1 MSKLRQVFQIKELRN
16 SILFVLGML
25 FIFRLLAHIPVPGVD
40 TENLRL
46 FFQSNQLL
54 GLINIFSGGGLQ
66 NFSIVALGVAPYITA
81 SIIFQLLVMVIPRL
95 EEIQKEGESGQQR
108 INSWTRWASIPFAL
122 LQSFGFITLLRQQPQ
137 FNIAVDLTALQIG
150 IVMISMTA
158 GTVLLMWIGEMISE
172 RQVGNGISL
181 LIFAGII
188 AGLPSALQQ
197 TVVGFDQ
204 SQVFNILM
212 LVALTIVTI
221 VGIVFISE
229 GQRNIPVSYARMS
242 RVTGAA
248 VDSHLPLRV
257 NMTGV
262 IPIIFAVSVILF
274 PPTLAQFLLSAQSPT
289 VIAASQYVINLFQN
303 QLFYGILYF
312 ALVVAFT
319 FFYATVVF
327 KPEQIAENLQK
338 QGAFIPGI
346 RPGKPTEAH
355 LSYIVNRVLLT
366 GALFLGI
373 IAVLPIIVQE
383 ITGLQAL
390 TVGGTSILI
399 VVGVII
405 EIVQQINAKLT
416 MYNYDTM

>member
-1 MSKLRQVFQIKELRN
+1 MNKLRQIFQIKELRN

-25 FIFRLLAHIPVPGVD
+25 FIFRVLAHIPVPGVD

-108 INSWTRWASIPFAL
+108 INQWTRWASIPFAL
-122 LQSFGFITLLRQQPQ
+122 LQAFGFITLLRQQPQ
-137 FNIAVDLTALQIG
+137 FNIAVDLSALEI
-150 IVMISMTA
+150 IIIMVSMTA
-158 GTVLLMWIGEMISE
+158 GTVLMMWIGELISE
-172 RQVGNGISL
+172 RQIGNGISL

-188 AGLPSALQQ
+188 AGLPSLVQQ
-197 TVVGFDQ
+197 TFVTFDESQIFNLIMIAVLTVVT
-204 SQVFNILM
+204 VI
-212 LVALTIVTI
+212 
-221 VGIVFISE
+221 GIVFISE

-242 RVTGAA
+242 RVTGAS

-262 IPIIFAVSVILF
+262 IPIIFAVSVVLF
-274 PPTLAQFLLSAQSPT
+274 PPTVAQFLLSAQSPK
-289 VIAASQYVINLFQN
+289 VQAAAQYVINLFQN
-303 QLFYGILYF
+303 QLIYGIIYF

-346 RPGKPTEAH
+346 RPGKPTENH
-355 LSYIVNRVLLT
+355 LRYIVNRVLLT
-366 GALFLGI
+366 GALFLGL
-373 IAVLPIIVQE
+373 IAILPIIVQQF
-383 ITGLQAL
+383 TGLQAL
-390 TVGGTSILI
+390 TVGGTSLLI
-399 VVGVII
+399 VVGVVI
-405 EIVQQINAKLT
+405 EIVQQMNAKLT
-416 MYNYDTM
+416 MYNYDSM